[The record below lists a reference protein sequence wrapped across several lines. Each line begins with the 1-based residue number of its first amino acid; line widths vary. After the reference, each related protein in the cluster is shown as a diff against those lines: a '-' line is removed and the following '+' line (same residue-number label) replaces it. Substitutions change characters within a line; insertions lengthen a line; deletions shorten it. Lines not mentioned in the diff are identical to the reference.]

1 MKSFRTRFARRVSAS
16 DARSVS
22 FGVKVATV
30 FCNLSANMVAAVLV
44 AIITAAAFVPTTHAQ
59 TFPSKPIR
67 IIVPFPP
74 GAFNDTL
81 GRTLAA
87 EFSKGF
93 APGSLV
99 ENKPGGGTVIGTEQ
113 VMRSAPDGHT
123 LLIVAF
129 PFALINSLHPHAKI
143 DVTRDFVP
151 LVYVGATPNMLV
163 VNPASPYKSVQDLI
177 AAAKAKPGSIPYAS
191 TGNGSSNHLSMELFK
206 TMAGVNLNHI
216 PYKGSAP
223 AVTDL
228 IGGQVEALFD
238 NTPNVMPHIKA
249 GRLRALAISSAK
261 RSAIAPE
268 LPTVDEAGVPGYQVQ
283 VWFGVVAP
291 AATPKEVVAKLNAE
305 INRIITSAEVKERFS
320 AAGID
325 VVGGSSESFAAHISE
340 QVTTWGKVVREANIK
355 AD

>member
-1 MKSFRTRFARRVSAS
+1 MRRNSNYWLRLLTVVCIGVS
-16 DARSVS
+16 
-22 FGVKVATV
+22 GV
-30 FCNLSANMVAAVLV
+30 FS
-44 AIITAAAFVPTTHAQ
+44 ITPNALAQ
-59 TFPSKPIR
+59 AFPSKPIR
-67 IIVPFPP
+67 IVVPFPP

-99 ENKPGGGTVIGTEQ
+99 ENRPGGGTVIGTDH

-129 PFALINSLHPHAKI
+129 PFALINSLHAQAKI
-143 DVTRDFVP
+143 DVTRDFAP
-151 LVYVGATPNMLV
+151 LVFVGATPNMLV

-206 TMAGVNLNHI
+206 IMAGVNLNHV

-238 NTPNVMPHIKA
+238 NTPNVLPHVKA
-249 GRLRALAISSAK
+249 GRLRALAVTSAK
-261 RSAIAPE
+261 RSALAPDV
-268 LPTVDEAGVPGYQVQ
+268 PTVDEAGVPGYLVQ

-291 AATPKEVVAKLNAE
+291 AATPKDIVTKLNAE
-305 INRIITSAEVKERFS
+305 INRIISSPEVKERFA
-320 AAGID
+320 AAGVE
-325 VVGGSSESFAAHISE
+325 VVGGSAESFGAHIKE
-340 QVTTWGKVVREANIK
+340 QANTWGKVVRDANIK

>member
-1 MKSFRTRFARRVSAS
+1 MSSYAQNQLSRYSTRQAGIFWRRGLSILLASATI
-16 DARSVS
+16 
-22 FGVKVATV
+22 FG
-30 FCNLSANMVAAVLV
+30 L
-44 AIITAAAFVPTTHAQ
+44 TAQPAGAQ
-59 TFPSKPIR
+59 AFPSKPIR
-67 IIVPFPP
+67 IVVPFPP

-99 ENKPGGGTVIGTEQ
+99 ENRPGGGTVIATDH

-129 PFALINSLHPHAKI
+129 PFALINSLHAQAKI
-143 DVTRDFVP
+143 DVTRDFAP
-151 LVYVGATPNMLV
+151 LALVGATPNLLV
-163 VNPASPYKSVQDLI
+163 VNPASPYRSVQELI

-206 TMAGVNLNHI
+206 IMAGVNLNHV

-228 IGGQVEALFD
+228 IGGQIEALFD
-238 NTPNVMPHIKA
+238 NTPNVLPHVKA
-249 GRLRALAISSAK
+249 GRLRALAVTSPK
-261 RSAIAPE
+261 RSSLTPDV
-268 LPTVDEAGVPGYQVQ
+268 PTVDEAGVAGYQVL

-291 AATPKEVVAKLNAE
+291 AATPKEVIAKLNAE
-305 INRIITSAEVKERFS
+305 INRIINTAEVKERFT
-320 AAGID
+320 AAGVE
-325 VVGGSSESFAAHISE
+325 VVGGSADSFGAHIQE
-340 QVTTWGKVVREANIK
+340 QVATWGKVVREANIK